1 MTDVQGARPETRNG
15 RRMSGIGRVLVAV
28 YGVLALAAVGRSFF
42 QIVSKFEEAP
52 LAYVLSA
59 LAAVVYVV
67 ATAAL
72 ILSGRGWYRVAWVTI
87 AFEFTG
93 VVVVG
98 LLSVVFP
105 DLFPDDTVWSWFG
118 RGYLFIPLV
127 LPVLGMWWLA
137 KHRPVSARC
146 PERGG
151 CLVKTFKGLAA
162 VPEGFGP
169 SAVTIGK
176 FDGVHRGHRA
186 VIDRIRAIAARDD
199 LRAVVV
205 TFDRNPLE
213 LLAPEKCPD
222 ALVSVRQKLELLGS
236 TGIDATLLLPFDRA
250 LASVPATEFV
260 ERVLVDTLHAKAVL
274 VGSDFRYGARGAG
287 DVDLLIALGAKF
299 GFTVEVVDDVRPEDE
314 RRVSSTWI
322 RELLAEGDVRHA
334 TQLLGHTPTVS
345 GIVVHGA
352 KRGRELGFP
361 TANLSPESEG
371 LIPADGVYAGWL
383 TDAGTRYP
391 AAISVGNNPTYEGVR
406 KKQVE
411 AYVLDREL
419 DLYDHVVDVEFVD
432 RLRGQVA
439 FTNIPD
445 LVETMRGDVDRARDL
460 LAD

>member
-1 MTDVQGARPETRNG
+1 M
-15 RRMSGIGRVLVAV
+15 
-28 YGVLALAAVGRSFF
+28 
-42 QIVSKFEEAP
+42 
-52 LAYVLSA
+52 
-59 LAAVVYVV
+59 
-67 ATAAL
+67 
-72 ILSGRGWYRVAWVTI
+72 
-87 AFEFTG
+87 
-93 VVVVG
+93 
-98 LLSVVFP
+98 
-105 DLFPDDTVWSWFG
+105 
-118 RGYLFIPLV
+118 
-127 LPVLGMWWLA
+127 
-137 KHRPVSARC
+137 
-146 PERGG
+146 
-151 CLVKTFKGLAA
+151 KTYKGLDA
-162 VPEGFGP
+162 VPAGFGP

-186 VIDRIRAIAARDD
+186 VIDRIRTIAAEGD

-205 TFDRNPLE
+205 TFDRNPLA
-213 LLAPEKCPD
+213 LLAPDKCPD
-222 ALVSVRQKLELLGS
+222 SLVSVRQKLELLAT
-236 TGIDATLLLPFDRA
+236 TGVDATVLLPFDRA

-260 ERVLVDTLHAKAVL
+260 ERVLVDTLQAKAVL

-287 DVDLLIALGAKF
+287 DVALLQDLGAKF
-299 GFTVEVVDDVRPEDE
+299 GFTVEVVDDVRPEGE

-334 TQLLGHTPTVS
+334 TRLLGHTPAVS

-352 KRGRELGFP
+352 KRGRELGYP

-391 AAISVGNNPTYEGVR
+391 AAISVGDNPTFEGVA

-419 DLYDHVVDVEFVD
+419 DLYDHVVDVEFVE
-432 RLRGQVA
+432 RLRGMVA

-445 LVETMRGDVDRARDL
+445 LIETMRGDVDLARDL